1 MSCSCVDADRCGC
14 CEGTRAITPR
24 DTFNRPGLSVLHR
37 RIGDHHDFLETM
49 LSAIARTW
57 IDVET
62 GGADPHGRPRRER
75 TFPLRD
81 LRTRAPDDPTIALLD
96 LWAIVGDI
104 LSFYSERTATEGYL
118 RTATELMS
126 VSELARLVGYERRPG
141 VSASAFLAF
150 TVDDARTGPLVVPAG
165 ARVQSLPGP
174 GETPV
179 FFETD
184 VPLSANAAWN
194 ELLPRRH
201 RPTYLP
207 RAVARSIPVIYF
219 AGTATRLEP
228 NMPLLLSYGND
239 YDDQEL
245 RFVSAV
251 QEDYDNDRTRARLRP
266 VKASEVR
273 HLLELPQVFEPVDLG
288 GLVRQLERPPS
299 RPPSAPARLALS
311 VRGTF
316 GPGSSTVD
324 RLFADFH
331 PTAEGTLASAR
342 ARARVTANPELRAIY
357 ALRVRAS
364 VYGDTSL
371 PPANVDGVREAGGP
385 DWPYEPDVPHR
396 ESRKVIDL
404 DTTYDAIVP
413 GSWVVIVRRA
423 IGKEQEKDS
432 PVQRVFVITRV
443 ARVETVSRIDYDT
456 PAKVTRLELESSWLP
471 ADKRLSLRDIRPTV
485 VFAVPEEL
493 ALAEE
498 PIIAPVCGGTIELD
512 RLVDGLEPGRWLI
525 VTGERAAS
533 VEVENAAGD
542 AFSATGVPVSEV
554 TMLADVRQDV
564 LQVLDGEVV
573 SPQAAAGKGRALPGD
588 HVHTF
593 LELAAPLAYCY
604 VRDTMKIYGNVAQAT
619 HGETHAEPL
628 GSGDPAQILQSFDLK
643 NNPLTHIPAATPSGE
658 RSTLEVYVDGV
669 RWHEAEDPFAL
680 GPRDRA
686 YVTSRDHTEKTSV
699 IFGDGETGAR
709 LPKGVENVRAVYRSG
724 IGKPGN
730 VRAGQLSL
738 LVTRTDGLR
747 GVTNPQRASGGA
759 DPDGVESTR
768 ARAPLAVGALDRLV
782 STSRLRRLRADLR
795 RDRKGERGQAAGS
808 RRKLRPRDG
817 RGRGRHPDRPAVGAC
832 GRAPRGASSLRRPV
846 PAGAAGRARVA
857 GAGDRR
863 ARPAPGGLPLG
874 DVAAEARSRARR
886 PVRIRASRPRP
897 RRVRRGG
904 ARRDARHSGR
914 RLRRSRGV
922 RRNLR
927 ERDRGGTG
935 LARIGPLG
943 HRRRTPAD
951 RGASG
956 PRDRAGDRTRARAA
970 CRAAARTCRQP
981 CCSRRSRSDHLEPRP
996 PLPRCCRRFTRRV
1009 TRRPAIRC
1017 ARCSASSA
1025 VRRRSSRTISGAS
1038 TTAGS
1043 SRRAPTGSCR
1053 TSATWSDSRP
1063 APEAGDPANLDV
1075 SDPRSRLRVLLPRRD
1090 VADTVRARR
1099 RRGTLALL
1107 EVLARDSAGW
1117 PARAVEFF
1125 TLLAWAQNLN
1135 HQRRWPLATVRS
1147 ARHPRRLRT
1156 STGHSTG
1163 SRTRSTCAV
1172 RTRR

>member
-49 LSAIARTW
+49 LSGIARTW

-239 YDDQEL
+239 DDDQEL

-273 HLLELPQVFEPVDLG
+273 HLLELPQVFEPVDLE

-299 RPPSAPARLALS
+299 RLPSAPARLAPSL
-311 VRGTF
+311 RGTF

-364 VYGDTSL
+364 VYGHTSL

-385 DWPYEPDVPHR
+385 DWPYEPDVPHSER
-396 ESRKVIDL
+396 RRVIDL

-423 IGKEQEKDS
+423 IGKEQGEDS

-564 LQVLDGEVV
+564 LHVLDGEVV

-680 GPRDRA
+680 GSRDRA

-782 STSRLRRLRADLR
+782 STSDYADFALTFAGIAKARAARLPARGGSFVHVTVAGEDDVPIDLQSELAVELLEALRRFGDPFLPVQLAVRELLALVIAARVRPQADYPW
-795 RDRKGERGQAAGS
+795 ET
-808 RRKLRPRDG
+808 LRPK
-817 RGRGRHPDRPAVGAC
+817 
-832 GRAPRGASSLRRPV
+832 LE
-846 PAGAAGRARVA
+846 AAL
-857 GAGDRR
+857 GDRFGFGHR
-863 ARPAPGGLPLG
+863 DLAQDAY
-874 DVAAEARSRARR
+874 AAEALAAMQGTPGVDYVDLEVFAAISESATAEELASLGSALSATGA
-886 PVRIRASRPRP
+886 VHQRIA
-897 RRVRRGG
+897 
-904 ARRDARHSGR
+904 AH
-914 RLRRSRGV
+914 
-922 RRNLR
+922 
-927 ERDRGGTG
+927 
-935 LARIGPLG
+935 
-943 HRRRTPAD
+943 PA
-951 RGASG
+951 
-956 PRDRAGDRTRARAA
+956 
-970 CRAAARTCRQP
+970 
-981 CCSRRSRSDHLEPRP
+981 
-996 PLPRCCRRFTRRV
+996 RV
-1009 TRRPAIRC
+1009 T
-1017 ARCSASSA
+1017 
-1025 VRRRSSRTISGAS
+1025 GQG
-1038 TTAGS
+1038 TA
-1043 SRRAPTGSCR
+1043 
-1053 TSATWSDSRP
+1053 P
-1063 APEAGDPANLDV
+1063 APAQLA
-1075 SDPRSRLRVLLPRRD
+1075 VLLTD
-1090 VADTVRARR
+1090 VPTTV
-1099 RRGTLALL
+1099 LL
-1107 EVLARDSAGW
+1107 TEI
-1117 PARAVEFF
+1117 P
-1125 TLLAWAQNLN
+1125 Q
-1135 HQRRWPLATVRS
+1135 
-1147 ARHPRRLRT
+1147 
-1156 STGHSTG
+1156 
-1163 SRTRSTCAV
+1163 
-1172 RTRR
+1172 